1 MNIKGALWH
10 SLRSTYSS
18 YTDTICIGN
27 KKSRRTQLKNGLRQG
42 SALSPLLFILY
53 INPLINK
60 LIQSNTGLELPLF
73 PPHNKVPCFMFV
85 DDLILKPLTLEELK
99 IQIDIV
105 TKHGNDTG
113 CIINLDE
120 KKGITVSSS
129 SRSGNITKLCTEHPL
144 PLQHTPTY
152 TYLGASHK
160 PTAPTNFEHINLRLQ
175 KSHKKMNF
183 MKSRGLAYGN
193 IKPKCSTRII
203 QAILIPSVT
212 YAMEAFQLST
222 AEYARLDHFLSTTL
236 AITHGSPM
244 HTTNSNK
251 YGPKHQPSSLD
262 IWNIWESDL
271 HPPSITVQKAKFKL
285 YHNTITSPH
294 NTILKH
300 MLNVMPQ
307 NSFINEL
314 YILQKEWGEPN
325 LMKTI
330 HTKPTK
336 SLFKKILNNAR
347 DQAHINL
354 LYKHLPSQWKFSLV
368 TKNTLPAHTS
378 DPANKKL
385 MGHRAHHLFFPS
397 FSNCLLCDIDT
408 PDTTLHRL
416 MTCQNILRKTSR
428 ERFWETLS
436 NTCPRGSDYLNSLP
450 TVQQLYIILE
460 LIEVNDERVQKTI
473 TEASHHILSII

>member
-1 MNIKGALWH
+1 
-10 SLRSTYSS
+10 
-18 YTDTICIGN
+18 
-27 KKSRRTQLKNGLRQG
+27 
-42 SALSPLLFILY
+42 
-53 INPLINK
+53 
-60 LIQSNTGLELPLF
+60 
-73 PPHNKVPCFMFV
+73 
-85 DDLILKPLTLEELK
+85 
-99 IQIDIV
+99 
-105 TKHGNDTG
+105 
-113 CIINLDE
+113 
-120 KKGITVSSS
+120 
-129 SRSGNITKLCTEHPL
+129 
-144 PLQHTPTY
+144 
-152 TYLGASHK
+152 
-160 PTAPTNFEHINLRLQ
+160 
-175 KSHKKMNF
+175 MNF

-222 AEYARLDHFLSTTL
+222 TEYARLDHFLSTTL
-236 AITHGSPM
+236 AITHGSPL

-262 IWNIWESDL
+262 IWNIWEADL
-271 HPPSITVQKAKFKL
+271 HPPSIIVQKAKFKL

-314 YILQKEWGEPN
+314 YMLQKEWGEPN

-354 LYKHLPSQWKFSLV
+354 LYKHLPSQWKFSLM
-368 TKNTLPAHTS
+368 TKNTLPAHTL
-378 DPANKKL
+378 DPANRKL
-385 MGHRAHHLFFPS
+385 MEHRAHHLFFPS

-473 TEASHHILSII
+473 TETSHHILSII